1 MQYELDQSCGL
12 VYHKTFSVM
21 TEKNGLLVGNV
32 LDTLKSASV
41 REYYTDLIHC
51 AVLFLLLKCA
61 WYECVLDDNEG
72 DTFRSHFSLICCI
85 TECYSCPYIMHA
97 KHVNRKVIEI

>member
-1 MQYELDQSCGL
+1 MQYELNQSCGS

-41 REYYTDLIHC
+41 REYRTHPVPY

-61 WYECVLDDNEG
+61 WYEYVL
-72 DTFRSHFSLICCI
+72 L
-85 TECYSCPYIMHA
+85 
-97 KHVNRKVIEI
+97 